1 YLFGLQARNISFRLL
16 QGELKY
22 FNMKSA
28 RGWTELLSDYAS
40 NNEKDII
47 NNLKEIYLSQLNYS
61 NRAVFFAQLNNI
73 TDAILLKKTLL
84 NLINSN
90 DKDYQE
96 YIATYPLPID
106 SATHKKVKKL
116 RPVCISHSQHGNSIT
131 ITTTYL
137 RPFKER
143 SAIET
148 NTLSPATQKELNCF
162 DEIIG
167 IKDRY
172 IQCFDTITFNYVSGE
187 ITFEIDMCT
196 NLNHNEL
203 ERASTRYRRIL
214 MYLFHKENS
223 YHVAFIR
230 KNIFTAIDKL
240 YKSADGTI
248 LKLGHATG
256 TGSVKEEK
264 MRKRKDDLR
273 KEKYH
278 AAGLAAIGGKTN
290 NFSISKQWNGAHNN
304 ILTMHVPGHFSLI
317 SSSLPFINHVIIE
330 GCVCKSDY
338 ELLMSKVF

>member
-1 YLFGLQARNISFRLL
+1 MR
-16 QGELKY
+16 
-22 FNMKSA
+22 
-28 RGWTELLSDYAS
+28 
-40 NNEKDII
+40 
-47 NNLKEIYLSQLNYS
+47 EI
-61 NRAVFFAQLNNI
+61 
-73 TDAILLKKTLL
+73 
-84 NLINSN
+84 LIN
-90 DKDYQE
+90 E
-96 YIATYPLPID
+96 
-106 SATHKKVKKL
+106 SAWEEMTCL
-116 RPVCISHSQHGNSIT
+116 FAPS
-131 ITTTYL
+131 
-137 RPFKER
+137 
-143 SAIET
+143 
-148 NTLSPATQKELNCF
+148 
-162 DEIIG
+162 
-167 IKDRY
+167 
-172 IQCFDTITFNYVSGE
+172 
-187 ITFEIDMCT
+187 
-196 NLNHNEL
+196 
-203 ERASTRYRRIL
+203 L